1 MPLKGIPDSISPELL
16 YALSKMG
23 HGDAIVI
30 ADCNFPSDSVAA
42 QTVSGVPVRVSGST
56 SKILQ
61 DILTLMPLDRY
72 SATAVCV
79 MDRVPSDKQQ
89 GLVVSAY
96 DSLDRIVR
104 DEANQSNEIYGA
116 TEFSLTYI
124 ERFEFYEL
132 AKRAYCIVQT
142 TDKTPYANVLVYKG
156 VL

>member
-1 MPLKGIPDSISPELL
+1 MPLKGIPDSVSPELL

-42 QTVSGVPVRVSGST
+42 QTVSRVPVRVSGST

-72 SATAVCV
+72 SVTPVCV

-96 DSLDRIVR
+96 DSLDRKVQ
-104 DEANQSNEIYGA
+104 DEANQSNGIYGT

-142 TDKTPYANVLVYKG
+142 TDKTPYANVLVYKA

>member
-16 YALSKMG
+16 YALSKME

-72 SATAVCV
+72 SATPVCV

-96 DSLDRIVR
+96 DSLDRIVQ

-142 TDKTPYANVLVYKG
+142 TDNTPYANVLVYKG

>member
-30 ADCNFPSDSVAA
+30 ADSNFPSDSVAA
-42 QTVSGVPVRVSGST
+42 QTVCRVPVRVSGST

-61 DILTLMPLDRY
+61 DMLTLMPLDRY
-72 SATAVCV
+72 SETPVCV
-79 MDRVPSDKQQ
+79 MDRVPNDKQQ

-96 DSLDRIVR
+96 DSLDRIVQ
-104 DEANQSNEIYGA
+104 DEANRSNERYG
-116 TEFSLTYI
+116 TKEFSLTYI

-142 TDKTPYANVLVYKG
+142 TDRTPYANVMVYKG